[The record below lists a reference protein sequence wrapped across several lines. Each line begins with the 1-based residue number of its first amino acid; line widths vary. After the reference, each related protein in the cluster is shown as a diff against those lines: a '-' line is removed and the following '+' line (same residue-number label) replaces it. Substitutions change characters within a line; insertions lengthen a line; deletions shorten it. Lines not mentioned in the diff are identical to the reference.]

1 MGRGSDEAREEG
13 SKWHPLHLTSGDLT
27 QPETNASLQLILA
40 VRR

>member
-1 MGRGSDEAREEG
+1 MGRGSNKAREEG

-27 QPETNASLQLILA
+27 LTDTSLQLILA